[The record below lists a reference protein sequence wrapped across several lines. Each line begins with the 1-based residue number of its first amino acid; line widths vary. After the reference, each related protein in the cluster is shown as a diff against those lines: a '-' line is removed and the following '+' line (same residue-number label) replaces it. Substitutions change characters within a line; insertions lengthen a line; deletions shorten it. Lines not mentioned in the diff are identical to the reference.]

1 MIGATMLLIG
11 ATTTKTSAAEK
22 LVVPG
27 ITMPGNEKL
36 VVPVYKMPG
45 TDKLVVPILKLPG

>member
-11 ATTTKTSAAEK
+11 ATTTKINASDK

-27 ITMPGNEKL
+27 LTMPGKEKL
-36 VVPVYKMPG
+36 VVPVYKLPG
-45 TDKLVVPILKLPG
+45 THKLVVPILKLPG